1 MMRHVPLQD
10 CLQPVTTNKTQDRTM
25 KKTLIIISLLVS
37 ATLLGVSG
45 CASDK
50 GQQTAGT
57 SQPKP
62 AKPAKPPKDKRPKE
76 DRLSVGMTM
85 DQVVQAIGKPRGKAA
100 NSDGSEI
107 WTYNDMEKAMFIPYY
122 SMSGGKT
129 HNLMVIFDTNG
140 KVKSWSSS
148 SQSAY

>member
-1 MMRHVPLQD
+1 
-10 CLQPVTTNKTQDRTM
+10 M
-25 KKTLIIISLLVS
+25 KKTLAMYLLVC
-37 ATLLGVSG
+37 ATAFGLCG

-50 GQQTAGT
+50 GQQTAAT

-62 AKPAKPPKDKRPKE
+62 AKKAKPPKDKQSKA

-85 DQVVQAIGKPRGKAA
+85 DQVVQAIGKPRGKSV
-100 NSDGSEI
+100 NSDGSEV
-107 WTYNDMEKAMFIPYY
+107 WTYNDIEKAMFIPYY

-129 HNLMVIFDTNG
+129 HFLTVVFDTNG